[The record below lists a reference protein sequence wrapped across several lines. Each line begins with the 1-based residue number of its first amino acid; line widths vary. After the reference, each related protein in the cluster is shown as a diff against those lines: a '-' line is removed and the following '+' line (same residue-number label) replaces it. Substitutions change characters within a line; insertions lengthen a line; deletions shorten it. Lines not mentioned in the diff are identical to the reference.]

1 MRAKVKKIIIL
12 LVDKSLIAL
21 KVFVDFFQ
29 ELQLLSLA
37 SQLHHHVNEYV
48 WPVNQVLFHR
58 KMTRGTRLKK
68 SANRSENTT

>member
-29 ELQLLSLA
+29 ELDIIEFSFSA
-37 SQLHHHVNEYV
+37 S
-48 WPVNQVLFHR
+48 P
-58 KMTRGTRLKK
+58 
-68 SANRSENTT
+68 SC